1 MINMLMMLPFYR
13 RATRR
18 EKTAWQIHPYYGD
31 EEWALG
37 CFEKSQPYTRAASSR
52 TVSSTTKRKPKPCW
66 DGREVRMKM
75 QMRTG
80 KHVVILIS
88 RGIRRTNT
96 VTLSPQQ
103 FREHLSFTLRR
114 TEINPCKEGL
124 GRDFWKHFCDTLQA
138 QQDSSPLLWVIVQRG
153 QRGRLLFQ
161 STPTA

>member
-52 TVSSTTKRKPKPCW
+52 TVSSTTKRKPKQCW
-66 DGREVRMKM
+66 DCREVRMKM
-75 QMRTG
+75 QTRTD

-88 RGIRRTNT
+88 RGIRRTST

-114 TEINPCKEGL
+114 TEINPCQGWAAIS
-124 GRDFWKHFCDTLQA
+124 GSIFVTLYRH
-138 QQDSSPLLWVIVQRG
+138 SR
-153 QRGRLLFQ
+153 
-161 STPTA
+161 TPAHCCGW